1 MIFVFDGLAN
11 GKKKAF
17 LRECFVFSTKENYYM
32 LQKSMSIK
40 FDELVK
46 SLILLAPQ
54 AILGFMTRLAKLQE
68 LGLTPSNSL
77 QFLTPD
83 AS

>member
-1 MIFVFDGLAN
+1 MKKIDSLIVDGFVKN
-11 GKKKAF
+11 
-17 LRECFVFSTKENYYM
+17 
-32 LQKSMSIK
+32 
-40 FDELVK
+40 
-46 SLILLAPQ
+46 LILLAPQ
-54 AILGFMTRLAKLQE
+54 AILGFMTRLAKLQK